1 MNRILIF
8 RYCIHSLGLSIKMN
22 SEWMMALSLLRRGAR
37 WGDLEV
43 FSMEENLEILT
54 QPSKKGTP
62 DLVTVIETVRKPPP
76 VVSLPPTKK
85 MTFTEK
91 LAQFSLKKKTSCMVQ
106 CTTCSFARNTTPPEH
121 FTQEQKSHC
130 CAYCS
135 ISGGKKHGGHCQ
147 RIAM

>member
-1 MNRILIF
+1 
-8 RYCIHSLGLSIKMN
+8 MN
-22 SEWMMALSLLRRGAR
+22 SEWMMSLSLLRRGAR

-54 QPSKKGTP
+54 QPSKKGSP
-62 DLVTVIETVRKPPP
+62 DLVTVIETVRKP
-76 VVSLPPTKK
+76 VVSLPVSLPTKN
-85 MTFTEK
+85 TFTEK

-106 CTTCSFARNTTPPEH
+106 CATCSFARNTNPPQH
-121 FTQEQKSHC
+121 FTQAQKSHC

-147 RIAM
+147 RIAL